1 MNHNF
6 APARVFRVT
15 GARVVDATLVIE
27 YVERR
32 EFKDAGGSTGVDER
46 FLEEGSGTASAD
58 RYTFHALDVLRYHRL
73 YGDAAEPQQVAR
85 RSIDEAVD
93 QAENQAE
100 QAEARR
106 RELIEFAERWRRG
119 HLIDELGDKKLAAAP
134 TEPRS
139 DVGKG
144 SGPEL
149 ILQYSEASPEE
160 WRRMEEQMKQHI
172 KEVWGYGRGK
182 RLEWKRVGRTPAGRD
197 CEMLTVDGAE
207 R

>member
-1 MNHNF
+1 MSHNF
-6 APARVFRVT
+6 APVRVFRVT

-58 RYTFHALDVLRYHRL
+58 RYTFHALDVLKNHRL
-73 YGDAAEPQQVAR
+73 YGDAAEPQQGAR

-93 QAENQAE
+93 RAAD
-100 QAEARR
+100 QAEARMR
-106 RELIEFAERWRRG
+106 VLTEFKEFAERWRREHPFDG
-119 HLIDELGDKKLAAAP
+119 SGDDAAYAESLARAFSREWLAAIP

-144 SGPEL
+144 PGPEL
-149 ILQYSEASPEE
+149 IAEFGEPLPEE
-160 WRRMEEQMKQHI
+160 RR
-172 KEVWGYGRGK
+172 R
-182 RLEWKRVGRTPAGRD
+182 
-197 CEMLTVDGAE
+197 
-207 R
+207 